1 MVGAAGAMAGAA
13 GAVEA
18 TTDER
23 ATAAEAMLAE
33 AMPAVPEVT
42 RSTVA
47 VDITAPQAEAS
58 TAAAVADPTVAA
70 VVMAAADTGN
80 RF

>member
-1 MVGAAGAMAGAA
+1 ML
-13 GAVEA
+13 
-18 TTDER
+18 D
-23 ATAAEAMLAE
+23 EAMLA
-33 AMPAVPEVT
+33 APAVT

-47 VDITAPQAEAS
+47 VDIAAPQAEAS
-58 TAAAVADPTVAA
+58 TAAVADSMAAAVVADPTVAA